1 MIDKAVLYA
10 GKCTIDWNGGNILA
24 VVFLNLDSPYLGFKK

>member
-1 MIDKAVLYA
+1 MIDKAVVYA

-24 VVFLNLDSPYLGFKK
+24 VVSLNLDSPYLGFKK

>member
-10 GKCTIDWNGGNILA
+10 GKCTIDWNCGNILA